1 MGQKEF
7 TNYKTE
13 KQRWIVL
20 ALFMFIAFMTQI
32 NWITFAPITDE
43 VASEYNVSP
52 DAVLLLAAVYM
63 IAYLFVNFPA
73 TWAIDKY
80 GLKWGTGIGVIL
92 TGVFGLLRAFSGD
105 NFGFL
110 MFAQIMTAIGQPFIL
125 NSFTKVSINWFPENE
140 KTTATGLGTI
150 SILLGVVV
158 GMIATPYLY
167 ENQGIDF
174 ILWLY
179 GILSLIAM
187 LLYLVIVQNNP
198 KSPPSA
204 AAGTKVFDFR
214 GMMNL
219 FKVRDFNILLILVF
233 IGLGS
238 FNALLSD
245 IDNIFIRFNSNTQAA
260 GLIAATMIFGG
271 ILGAGILSTYSDK
284 LHKRKIFLVIAM
296 LTSIPLTV
304 LLDNTDNLNQVLVIS
319 FIFGFF

>member
-1 MGQKEF
+1 
-7 TNYKTE
+7 
-13 KQRWIVL
+13 
-20 ALFMFIAFMTQI
+20 
-32 NWITFAPITDE
+32 
-43 VASEYNVSP
+43 
-52 DAVLLLAAVYM
+52 
-63 IAYLFVNFPA
+63 
-73 TWAIDKY
+73 
-80 GLKWGTGIGVIL
+80 
-92 TGVFGLLRAFSGD
+92 
-105 NFGFL
+105 
-110 MFAQIMTAIGQPFIL
+110 MFAQIMTAIGQPFVL

-167 ENQGIDF
+167 EKQGIDF

-187 LLYLVIVQNNP
+187 VLYLFIVQNNP

-204 AAGTKVFDFR
+204 AAGTKVFDFK
-214 GMMNL
+214 GMMKL

-245 IDNIFIRFNSNTQAA
+245 IDNIFIRFNINTQAA

-284 LHKRKIFLVIAM
+284 LHKRKIFLVVAM
-296 LTSIPLTV
+296 LASIPLTV
-304 LLDNTDNLNQVLVIS
+304 LLDITANLNQTLLIS
-319 FIFGFF
+319 FIFGFFLVSALPISLIYAAEITYPITEEASNGLMMTLGQLAGIIFLISFNMYVLTILFLIGFALSLIMTDVTIDEANIEKK